1 MRQPSAALCLVLV
14 VEERLLFVASRGWQA
29 LVREALKL
37 PPRRLCPVGAGAM
50 VAGLVLLQI
59 FH

>member
-1 MRQPSAALCLVLV
+1 MRQPSAAPGLVLV
-14 VEERLLFVASRGWQA
+14 VEERLLFVAPRGWQA

-37 PPRRLCPVGAGAM
+37 PPRRLRPVGAGAM
-50 VAGLVLLQI
+50 VAGLAPLQI